1 MNNKINISVT
11 IPVYNEE
18 RNVKILYERLKKVL
32 SKLNKTYEIIFID
45 DGSLDKTYDELL
57 KINDKHL
64 KIVKFRKRFGQ
75 TAATDA
81 GFKAAKGSVIISMD
95 GDLQNDPRDIPLLL
109 NKLNQDYDVVC
120 GWRFNRKDH
129 FLKKLFSKS
138 ANLMRRKLTKDEL
151 HDSGCSFRVYKKECF
166 DNLDLY
172 GEMHRYIPTL
182 LLWKGFKV
190 GEVKVN
196 HNKRANGKTKY
207 GPARIFKGFLDL
219 FMVLFWRQ
227 YSGRPIHLF
236 GGLGLILIIIGTA
249 ITVPLVISR
258 ILGKISLTDRPLF
271 LLGILIIIMGIQ
283 FFISGV
289 LADIAIKSYYKQ
301 TNNSNY
307 LIEKV
312 IKK

>member
-18 RNVKILYERLKKVL
+18 RNVKILYERLKKEL
-32 SKLNKTYEIIFID
+32 DKLNKTYEIIFID

-129 FLKKLFSKS
+129 FLKKLF
-138 ANLMRRKLTKDEL
+138 
-151 HDSGCSFRVYKKECF
+151 
-166 DNLDLY
+166 
-172 GEMHRYIPTL
+172 
-182 LLWKGFKV
+182 
-190 GEVKVN
+190 
-196 HNKRANGKTKY
+196 
-207 GPARIFKGFLDL
+207 
-219 FMVLFWRQ
+219 
-227 YSGRPIHLF
+227 
-236 GGLGLILIIIGTA
+236 
-249 ITVPLVISR
+249 
-258 ILGKISLTDRPLF
+258 
-271 LLGILIIIMGIQ
+271 
-283 FFISGV
+283 
-289 LADIAIKSYYKQ
+289 
-301 TNNSNY
+301 
-307 LIEKV
+307 
-312 IKK
+312 